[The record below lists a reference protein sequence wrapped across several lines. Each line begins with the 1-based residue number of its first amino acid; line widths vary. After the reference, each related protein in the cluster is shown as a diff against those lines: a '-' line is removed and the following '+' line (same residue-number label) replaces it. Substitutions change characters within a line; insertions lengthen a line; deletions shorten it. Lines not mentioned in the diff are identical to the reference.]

1 MTMVIEQ
8 FVVPDVT
15 LAQRHEVHR
24 SWATNL
30 IIVAIGL
37 TLFAGLNARTG
48 RVDAN
53 DGLGWDG
60 RQYAHMVTDR
70 IYDGTANTQ
79 TRPLLPLLTRLPY
92 AAGLDIIPAFQVM
105 NFVYAGVLY
114 FFLCLILDLYDV
126 PRVYKGYF
134 IVSVA
139 LCIATSRMFAFYP
152 VQIDLGALAVLSAS
166 TYVLLTRGGW
176 MGCVAVLLAVTAREF
191 LVVLAFFGFHRE
203 VRQGHSVARAF
214 FTYAPAVAA
223 LFLLRQWASTTNLG
237 DRDRGLLTTQD
248 FLANFAH
255 WHDLSFAVFFFYFLI
270 TLLGGVTVLLTLRP
284 AWCVRQLAGAPEFT
298 TFAALIVGAASFGVD
313 IWRYLVFLL
322 PVITILFAAYV
333 RDYRPGP
340 VLLTAALLLTLFTQ
354 EPFVQM
360 DMTQYFRDWFPAY
373 VYPTDDATPEF
384 WSAWRLRIA
393 VTVGAAI
400 ALGIVQ
406 WRLRRSVPSPTS
418 VL

>member
-1 MTMVIEQ
+1 VI
-8 FVVPDVT
+8 
-15 LAQRHEVHR
+15 AQRHEFHR

-30 IIVAIGL
+30 VIAAIGL
-37 TLFAGLNARTG
+37 TVFAGLNARTG

-114 FFLCLILDLYDV
+114 LFLCLILDLYDV
-126 PRVYKGYF
+126 ALVYKGYF

-166 TYVLLTRGGW
+166 TYVLLTRSGW
-176 MGCVAVLLAVTAREF
+176 MACIAVLIAVTAREF

-203 VRQGHSVARAF
+203 LRQGQSVARAF
-214 FTYAPAVAA
+214 LTYAPAVAA
-223 LFLLRQWASTTNLG
+223 LFLLRHWASTTNLG
-237 DRDRGLLTTQD
+237 DRDRALLSARD
-248 FLANFAH
+248 LVANLALWRDPPFVA
-255 WHDLSFAVFFFYFLI
+255 FFFYFLI
-270 TLLGGVTVLLTLRP
+270 TLLGGITVLLTLRP
-284 AWCVRQLAGAPEFT
+284 AWCVRRLACTPELA
-298 TFAALIVGAASFGVD
+298 TFAVLIVGAAALGVD

-322 PVITILFAAYV
+322 PAITILFAAYV

-340 VLLTAALLLTLFTQ
+340 VLLTAALLVTLVTQ

-360 DMTQYFRDWFPAY
+360 DMTQYFRDWFPGY
-373 VYPTDDATPEF
+373 VYRTDDATPEF
-384 WSAWRLRIA
+384 WSTWQLRIA
-393 VTVGAAI
+393 WTAGAAI

-406 WRLRRSVPSPTS
+406 WRLLRRSVRSATS